1 MTNCVETIEVMYAIW
16 HAGLCAVPMNA
27 KLHAKEFAFILEN
40 SGAKLCFVT
49 PDLAETIAE
58 AAKEAPE
65 LKEIVD
71 VTTRSYS
78 FMEVGDPVAM
88 TEAEATDPA
97 WLFYTSGTTGRPKG
111 ATLTH
116 RNLLAM
122 TLNYFADVDRPPPG
136 GSIVHA
142 APISHGSGLWN
153 FAMLARGSVQVFP
166 ESGKYEVPETVEL
179 MNRWPECS
187 IFLAPTM
194 VKRLIEHGS
203 VSDLRPDAL
212 RLITYGGA
220 PMYVSDLKRAL
231 DLLGNKLSQLYG
243 QGESPMTITHLSREM
258 HADRDHPRWEQRLA
272 SAGRPDSCVAVK
284 VVDEEGRPL
293 PVGEVGEIIVKGD
306 TVMSGYWN
314 NPEATAR
321 SLRDGWLWT
330 GDVGA
335 FDEEGLLTLKD
346 RSKDMIISGG
356 SNIYPREIEDVLNLH
371 PAVAECSVVGR
382 PHPEW
387 GEEVVAFV
395 VPRDGKALHA
405 RRARPALPRQH
416 RALQAAEGLQ
426 VRRRPAQEQ
435 LRQDSQDGAAQA
447 ALEQVHQ
454 GGNTMG
460 SMIDFKRP
468 DGSTCKGYLAEA
480 GNGKPGIVVLQEW
493 WGLNDQIKGVAD
505 RFAAAGYNALAPD
518 LYKGRVTQKPDEA
531 NHMMS
536 GLDFVGASDQDIA
549 GAVKHLA
556 GTEPQGRR
564 HGLLH
569 GRRAHHRGGG
579 ARAGR
584 GLRRAVLRRAARR
597 ARRSGQDQDP
607 HAGPFRQQGRLVHA
621 RGGERVREED
631 GGGWQQAR
639 HLPLRRPARLRQ
651 REEPGLRCA
660 LGQGVV
666 GTHDGVLGQAPLIDS
681 RTAGVPP
688 AHEP

>member
-1 MTNCVETIEVMYAIW
+1 MNIAHLLLGSAREFSTLPALARGPASHLSYRELWRKVSVMSMHLTGRFGLSRGDRVAFAMANSVEAIEVMYAIW

-49 PDLAETIAE
+49 PDLADTIAE

-78 FMEVGDPVAM
+78 FMEVGDPVPMA
-88 TEAEATDPA
+88 EAEATDPA

-179 MNRWPECS
+179 MNRWPQCS

-203 VSDLRPDAL
+203 VSDLRPEAL

-243 QGESPMTITHLSREM
+243 QGESPMTITHLSCEM
-258 HADRDHPRWEQRLA
+258 HADRSHPRWEQRLA

-284 VVDEEGRPL
+284 VVDEDGRSL

-314 NPEATAR
+314 NPEATAK
-321 SLRDGWLWT
+321 SLRNGWLWT

-395 VPRDGKALHA
+395 VPRQGTAL
-405 RRARPALPRQH
+405 RPAELD
-416 RALQAAEGLQ
+416 
-426 VRRRPAQEQ
+426 Q
-435 LRQDSQDGAAQA
+435 LCLDNIAR
-447 ALEQVHQ
+447 
-454 GGNTMG
+454 
-460 SMIDFKRP
+460 FKRP
-468 DGSTCKGYLAEA
+468 KDYKFIEA
-480 GNGKPGIVVLQEW
+480 LPKNNYGKIL
-493 WGLNDQIKGVAD
+493 K
-505 RFAAAGYNALAPD
+505 
-518 LYKGRVTQKPDEA
+518 
-531 NHMMS
+531 
-536 GLDFVGASDQDIA
+536 
-549 GAVKHLA
+549 
-556 GTEPQGRR
+556 TELRK
-564 HGLLH
+564 LL
-569 GRRAHHRGGG
+569 
-579 ARAGR
+579 
-584 GLRRAVLRRAARR
+584 
-597 ARRSGQDQDP
+597 
-607 HAGPFRQQGRLVHA
+607 
-621 RGGERVREED
+621 
-631 GGGWQQAR
+631 
-639 HLPLRRPARLRQ
+639 
-651 REEPGLRCA
+651 
-660 LGQGVV
+660 
-666 GTHDGVLGQAPLIDS
+666 
-681 RTAGVPP
+681 
-688 AHEP
+688 

>member
-1 MTNCVETIEVMYAIW
+1 MNIAHLLLGSAREFSTLPALARGASVHLSYRDLWRKVSVMSMHLTGRFRLRRGDRVAFAMTNCVEAIEVMYAVW

-49 PDLAETIAE
+49 PDLADTIAE
-58 AAKEAPE
+58 AAKEAPA

-78 FMEVGDPVAM
+78 FMEVGDPIAM
-88 TEAEATDPA
+88 AEAEATDPA

-122 TLNYFADVDRPPPG
+122 TLNYFADVDRPPVG

-166 ESGKYEVPETVEL
+166 ESGRYEVPETVEL
-179 MNRWPECS
+179 MNRWPQCS

-203 VSDLRPDAL
+203 VSDLKPEAL
-212 RLITYGGA
+212 RLISYGGA
-220 PMYVSDLKRAL
+220 PMYVADLKHAL
-231 DLLGNKLSQLYG
+231 DLLGNKLAQLYG

-258 HADRDHPRWEQRLA
+258 HADRNHPRWEQRLA

-284 VVDEEGRPL
+284 VVDEDGRSL

-314 NPEATAR
+314 DPEATAK

-395 VPRDGKALHA
+395 VPRPGKALGPAELDQLCLDNIA
-405 RRARPALPRQH
+405 R
-416 RALQAAEGLQ
+416 
-426 VRRRPAQEQ
+426 
-435 LRQDSQDGAAQA
+435 
-447 ALEQVHQ
+447 
-454 GGNTMG
+454 
-460 SMIDFKRP
+460 FKRP
-468 DGSTCKGYLAEA
+468 KDYKFIEA
-480 GNGKPGIVVLQEW
+480 LPKNNYGKIL
-493 WGLNDQIKGVAD
+493 K
-505 RFAAAGYNALAPD
+505 
-518 LYKGRVTQKPDEA
+518 
-531 NHMMS
+531 
-536 GLDFVGASDQDIA
+536 
-549 GAVKHLA
+549 
-556 GTEPQGRR
+556 TELRK
-564 HGLLH
+564 LL
-569 GRRAHHRGGG
+569 
-579 ARAGR
+579 
-584 GLRRAVLRRAARR
+584 
-597 ARRSGQDQDP
+597 
-607 HAGPFRQQGRLVHA
+607 
-621 RGGERVREED
+621 
-631 GGGWQQAR
+631 
-639 HLPLRRPARLRQ
+639 
-651 REEPGLRCA
+651 
-660 LGQGVV
+660 
-666 GTHDGVLGQAPLIDS
+666 
-681 RTAGVPP
+681 
-688 AHEP
+688 

>member
-1 MTNCVETIEVMYAIW
+1 MNIAHLLLGSSREFSSLPALARGTASHLSYRELWRKVSVMSMHLTGRFGLERGDRVAFAMTNCVEAIEVMYAVW

-27 KLHAKEFAFILEN
+27 KLHAREFAFILEN

-49 PDLAETIAE
+49 PDLAGTIAE
-58 AAKEAPE
+58 AAREAPA

-71 VTTRSYS
+71 VTTRSYG
-78 FMEVGDPVAM
+78 FMEVGDPIAM
-88 TEAEATDPA
+88 AEAEATDPA

-122 TLNYFADVDRPPPG
+122 TLNYFADVDRPPVG
-136 GSIVHA
+136 GSMVHA

-153 FAMLARGSVQVFP
+153 FAMVARGVIQVFP

-179 MNRWPECS
+179 MNRWPQCS

-203 VSDLRPDAL
+203 VSDLEPEAL
-212 RLITYGGA
+212 RLISYGGA
-220 PMYVSDLKRAL
+220 PMYVADLKRAL
-231 DLLGNKLSQLYG
+231 DLLGDKLAQLYG

-258 HADRDHPRWEQRLA
+258 HADRLHPRWEQRLA

-284 VVDEEGRPL
+284 VVDEEGRSL

-314 NPEATAR
+314 DPEATAK

-395 VPRDGKALHA
+395 VPRDGKAL
-405 RRARPALPRQH
+405 RPAELD
-416 RALQAAEGLQ
+416 
-426 VRRRPAQEQ
+426 Q
-435 LRQDSQDGAAQA
+435 LCLDNIAR
-447 ALEQVHQ
+447 
-454 GGNTMG
+454 
-460 SMIDFKRP
+460 FKRP
-468 DGSTCKGYLAEA
+468 KDYRFIEA
-480 GNGKPGIVVLQEW
+480 LPKNNYGKIL
-493 WGLNDQIKGVAD
+493 K
-505 RFAAAGYNALAPD
+505 
-518 LYKGRVTQKPDEA
+518 
-531 NHMMS
+531 
-536 GLDFVGASDQDIA
+536 
-549 GAVKHLA
+549 
-556 GTEPQGRR
+556 TELRK
-564 HGLLH
+564 LL
-569 GRRAHHRGGG
+569 
-579 ARAGR
+579 
-584 GLRRAVLRRAARR
+584 
-597 ARRSGQDQDP
+597 
-607 HAGPFRQQGRLVHA
+607 
-621 RGGERVREED
+621 
-631 GGGWQQAR
+631 
-639 HLPLRRPARLRQ
+639 
-651 REEPGLRCA
+651 
-660 LGQGVV
+660 
-666 GTHDGVLGQAPLIDS
+666 
-681 RTAGVPP
+681 
-688 AHEP
+688 

>member
-1 MTNCVETIEVMYAIW
+1 MNIAHLLLGSSREFSSLPALARGTASHLSYRDLWRKVSVMSMHLSGRFGLERGDRVAFAMTNCVEAIEVMYAVW

-49 PDLAETIAE
+49 PDLAGTIAE
-58 AAKEAPE
+58 AARESPA

-71 VTTRSYS
+71 VTTRSYG
-78 FMEVGDPVAM
+78 FMEVGDPIAM
-88 TEAEATDPA
+88 AETEATDPA

-122 TLNYFADVDRPPPG
+122 TLNYFADVDRPPVG
-136 GSIVHA
+136 GSMVHA

-153 FAMLARGSVQVFP
+153 FAMVTRGVIQVFP

-179 MNRWPECS
+179 MNRWPQCS

-203 VSDLRPDAL
+203 VSDLEPDAL
-212 RLITYGGA
+212 RLISYGGA
-220 PMYVSDLKRAL
+220 PMYVADLKRAL
-231 DLLGNKLSQLYG
+231 DLLGDKLAQLYG

-258 HADRDHPRWEQRLA
+258 HADRRHPRWEQRLA

-284 VVDEEGRPL
+284 VVDEEGRSL

-314 NPEATAR
+314 DPAATAK

-395 VPRDGKALHA
+395 VPRPGKAL
-405 RRARPALPRQH
+405 RPAELD
-416 RALQAAEGLQ
+416 
-426 VRRRPAQEQ
+426 Q
-435 LRQDSQDGAAQA
+435 LCLDNIAR
-447 ALEQVHQ
+447 
-454 GGNTMG
+454 
-460 SMIDFKRP
+460 FKRP
-468 DGSTCKGYLAEA
+468 KDYKFIEA
-480 GNGKPGIVVLQEW
+480 LPKNNYGKIL
-493 WGLNDQIKGVAD
+493 K
-505 RFAAAGYNALAPD
+505 
-518 LYKGRVTQKPDEA
+518 
-531 NHMMS
+531 
-536 GLDFVGASDQDIA
+536 
-549 GAVKHLA
+549 
-556 GTEPQGRR
+556 TELRK
-564 HGLLH
+564 LL
-569 GRRAHHRGGG
+569 
-579 ARAGR
+579 
-584 GLRRAVLRRAARR
+584 
-597 ARRSGQDQDP
+597 
-607 HAGPFRQQGRLVHA
+607 
-621 RGGERVREED
+621 
-631 GGGWQQAR
+631 
-639 HLPLRRPARLRQ
+639 
-651 REEPGLRCA
+651 
-660 LGQGVV
+660 
-666 GTHDGVLGQAPLIDS
+666 
-681 RTAGVPP
+681 
-688 AHEP
+688 

>member
-1 MTNCVETIEVMYAIW
+1 MNIAHLLLGSAREFRDLPALARGTAPHLTYRDLWRKVSVMSMHLRGRFGLARGDRVAFAMSNGVESIEVMYAIW

-27 KLHAKEFAFILEN
+27 KLHAREFAFILEN

-49 PDLAETIAE
+49 PDLAPTIAE
-58 AAKEAPE
+58 AAKEALE

-78 FMEVGDPVAM
+78 FMEVGDPIAL
-88 TEAEATDPA
+88 TETEPTDLA

-111 ATLTH
+111 AMLTH

-142 APISHGSGLWN
+142 APISHGAGLWN
-153 FAMLARGSVQVFP
+153 FALLARGSVQVFP

-179 MNRWPECS
+179 MNRWPDCS

-203 VSDLRPDAL
+203 VSELRPDSL

-220 PMYVSDLKRAL
+220 PMYVSDLKHAL
-231 DLLGNKLSQLYG
+231 DLLGNKLVQIYG

-258 HADRDHPRWEQRLA
+258 HADRRHPRWEQRLA
-272 SAGRPDSCVAVK
+272 SAGRPDSCVAVR
-284 VVDEEGRPL
+284 VVDEEGRSL
-293 PVGEVGEIIVKGD
+293 GVDEVGEIIVKGD

-314 NPEATAR
+314 NPEATAK

-395 VPRDGKALHA
+395 VARGGKAPTPAELDQLCLDNIA
-405 RRARPALPRQH
+405 R
-416 RALQAAEGLQ
+416 
-426 VRRRPAQEQ
+426 
-435 LRQDSQDGAAQA
+435 
-447 ALEQVHQ
+447 
-454 GGNTMG
+454 
-460 SMIDFKRP
+460 FKRP
-468 DGSTCKGYLAEA
+468 KDYKFIEA
-480 GNGKPGIVVLQEW
+480 LPKNNYGKIL
-493 WGLNDQIKGVAD
+493 K
-505 RFAAAGYNALAPD
+505 
-518 LYKGRVTQKPDEA
+518 
-531 NHMMS
+531 
-536 GLDFVGASDQDIA
+536 
-549 GAVKHLA
+549 
-556 GTEPQGRR
+556 TELRK
-564 HGLLH
+564 LL
-569 GRRAHHRGGG
+569 
-579 ARAGR
+579 
-584 GLRRAVLRRAARR
+584 
-597 ARRSGQDQDP
+597 
-607 HAGPFRQQGRLVHA
+607 
-621 RGGERVREED
+621 
-631 GGGWQQAR
+631 
-639 HLPLRRPARLRQ
+639 
-651 REEPGLRCA
+651 
-660 LGQGVV
+660 
-666 GTHDGVLGQAPLIDS
+666 
-681 RTAGVPP
+681 
-688 AHEP
+688 